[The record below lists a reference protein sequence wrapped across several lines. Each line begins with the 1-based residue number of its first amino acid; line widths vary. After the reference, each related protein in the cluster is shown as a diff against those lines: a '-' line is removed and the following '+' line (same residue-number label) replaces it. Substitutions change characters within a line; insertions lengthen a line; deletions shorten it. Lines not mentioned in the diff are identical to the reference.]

1 MNKSVKSAPITLIIA
16 DSAPAVRTALQ
27 SLIDNDPEI
36 SFAHED
42 GKEGWSGEVVFRGV
56 SFAVTINEHSAPLQN
71 LKSVFCNL
79 NAGQIGCDIDILLG
93 EHVAGGERVPAII
106 QGLLGFASKLGA
118 ASHAAA
124 VVWHP
129 AKIMSGFSYFVEAV
143 ADYLNGGAFPVLAMV
158 NFKAADDGLI
168 NSTGLAFLAGQ
179 ELQAIS
185 DGLGEQEMMRRI
197 VRVVHD
203 VAVNGPVNEPVK
215 LGGIEPDEI
224 IQLQPLPDMGRLLM
238 KVCSTL
244 DA

>member
-1 MNKSVKSAPITLIIA
+1 MNKSVKSAPVTLLIA
-16 DSAPAVRTALQ
+16 DSAPAVRTALR
-27 SLIDNDPEI
+27 SLLDNDPEI
-36 SFAHED
+36 SLAHD
-42 GKEGWSGEVVFRGV
+42 DSKEGWAGEVVFRGL
-56 SFAVTINEHSAPLQN
+56 SFSVAINAHSMPLTH
-71 LKSVFCNL
+71 LKSIFCNL
-79 NAGQIGCDIDILLG
+79 DTALIGCDIDIMLG

-106 QGLLGFASKLGA
+106 QGLLGFVSKLGT
-118 ASHAAA
+118 ASNAAA
-124 VVWHP
+124 TVWHP
-129 AKIMSGFSYFVEAV
+129 AKIMSGFPYFAEAV
-143 ADYLNGGAFPVLAMV
+143 ADYLDGGAFPVLAMV

-185 DGLGEQEMMRRI
+185 DGLDEQELMRRI

-203 VAVNGPVNEPVK
+203 VAVNGSVNEPAK

-224 IQLQPLPDMGRLLM
+224 IQLQPLPEMGRLLM